1 MSKKTWKVL
10 AAVVILV
17 SAVSYLAYA
26 AIQSG
31 RTYYLSVDAFLAD
44 DNPSL
49 DRSARVRLH
58 GKVDSEGLQ
67 ADSGGL
73 RAQFTLRGQSKH
85 MPVDYRGAI
94 PDSFKSD
101 IEVVVEGRLDGGGVF
116 QADTLMTKC
125 ESKYMP
131 ESARAK
137 AESAS

>member
-1 MSKKTWKVL
+1 MSKKKWKVV
-10 AAVVILV
+10 AAAAILM

-31 RTYYLSVDAFLAD
+31 RTYYLSVDAFFAD
-44 DNPSL
+44 DNASM

-58 GKVDSEGLQ
+58 GKVDNDGLQ

-85 MPVDYRGAI
+85 VPVDYRGAI
-94 PDSFKSD
+94 PDSFKGG
-101 IEVVVEGRLDGGGVF
+101 IEVVVEGRLDQAGVF

-137 AESAS
+137 AEPAS